1 MVTFLSSWV
10 KNLSLALIVV
20 SILEMILPNNKTKK
34 YIKTI
39 MGLYILFSIISPFI
53 KNSNNLN
60 LSEFN
65 INSYAEGIV
74 EASSNEVVN
83 QDSMDK
89 RIKKIYV
96 QELEKDITSKIKEKG
111 YTVSNCKVDVDGIED
126 GNIKNITVKLKDKN
140 ENLNREEND
149 KNNKINIENV
159 LVEEIQKVKIQVS
172 NNKEEQQSN
181 NNSLE
186 EEENKTES
194 KQDSDSNSKITKID
208 IQNIKKFLIE
218 EYGVSEKCLKIN

>member
-140 ENLNREEND
+140 ENLNSEENY

-181 NNSLE
+181 NSSLE
-186 EEENKTES
+186 EEENKNES
-194 KQDSDSNSKITKID
+194 KQDSNSKITKTD
-208 IQNIKKFLIE
+208 IQNIKNFLIE

>member
-83 QDSMDK
+83 QESMDK

-140 ENLNREEND
+140 ENLNSEENY

-159 LVEEIQKVKIQVS
+159 LVEKIQKVKIQVS

-181 NNSLE
+181 NSSLE
-186 EEENKTES
+186 EEENKNES
-194 KQDSDSNSKITKID
+194 KQDSNGNSKITKTD
-208 IQNIKKFLIE
+208 IQNIKNFLIE

>member
-83 QDSMDK
+83 QESMDK

-140 ENLNREEND
+140 ENLNSEENY
-149 KNNKINIENV
+149 KNNNINIENV
-159 LVEEIQKVKIQVS
+159 LVEEIQKVKIQVY

-181 NNSLE
+181 NSSLE
-186 EEENKTES
+186 EEENKNES
-194 KQDSDSNSKITKID
+194 KQDSSSKITKTD
-208 IQNIKKFLIE
+208 IQNIKNFLIE

>member
-53 KNSNNLN
+53 KNNNNLN

-83 QDSMDK
+83 QESMDK

-140 ENLNREEND
+140 ENLNSEENY

-181 NNSLE
+181 NSSLE
-186 EEENKTES
+186 EEENKNES
-194 KQDSDSNSKITKID
+194 KQDSNSKITKTD
-208 IQNIKKFLIE
+208 IQNIKNFLIE

>member
-140 ENLNREEND
+140 ENLNSEENY

-181 NNSLE
+181 NSSLE
-186 EEENKTES
+186 EEENKNES
-194 KQDSDSNSKITKID
+194 KQDSSSKITKTD
-208 IQNIKKFLIE
+208 IQNIKNFLIE

>member
-1 MVTFLSSWV
+1 VVTFLSSWV

-83 QDSMDK
+83 QESMDK

-140 ENLNREEND
+140 ENLNSEENY

-181 NNSLE
+181 NSSLE
-186 EEENKTES
+186 EEENKNES
-194 KQDSDSNSKITKID
+194 KQDSNSKITKTD
-208 IQNIKKFLIE
+208 IQNIKNFLIE

>member
-83 QDSMDK
+83 QESMDK

-140 ENLNREEND
+140 ENLNSEENY
-149 KNNKINIENV
+149 KNNKINVENV
-159 LVEEIQKVKIQVS
+159 LVEEIQKVKIQVY

-181 NNSLE
+181 NSSLE
-186 EEENKTES
+186 EEENKNES
-194 KQDSDSNSKITKID
+194 KQDSSSKITKTD
-208 IQNIKKFLIE
+208 IQNIKNFLIE

>member
-83 QDSMDK
+83 QESMDK

-140 ENLNREEND
+140 ENLNSEENY

-181 NNSLE
+181 NSSLE
-186 EEENKTES
+186 EEENKNES
-194 KQDSDSNSKITKID
+194 KQDSSSKITKTD
-208 IQNIKKFLIE
+208 IQNIKNFLIE

>member
-83 QDSMDK
+83 QESMDK

-140 ENLNREEND
+140 ENLNSEENY

-159 LVEEIQKVKIQVS
+159 LVEEIQKIKIQVS

-181 NNSLE
+181 NSSLE
-186 EEENKTES
+186 EEENKNES
-194 KQDSDSNSKITKID
+194 KQDSNSKITKTD
-208 IQNIKKFLIE
+208 IQNIKNFLIE

>member
-1 MVTFLSSWV
+1 MVTFFSSWV

-83 QDSMDK
+83 QESMDK

-140 ENLNREEND
+140 ENLNSEENY

-181 NNSLE
+181 YNRSE
-186 EEENKTES
+186 EEENETES
-194 KQDSDSNSKITKID
+194 KQDSNSNSKITKTD
-208 IQNIKKFLIE
+208 IQNIKNFLIE

>member
-1 MVTFLSSWV
+1 MVTFLSLWV

-83 QDSMDK
+83 QESMDK

-140 ENLNREEND
+140 ENLNSEENY

-159 LVEEIQKVKIQVS
+159 LVEEIQKIKIQVS

-181 NNSLE
+181 NSSLE
-186 EEENKTES
+186 EEENKNES
-194 KQDSDSNSKITKID
+194 KQDSNSNSKITKTD
-208 IQNIKKFLIE
+208 IQNIKNFLIE

>member
-34 YIKTI
+34 YIKII

-83 QDSMDK
+83 QESMDK

-140 ENLNREEND
+140 ENLNSEENY

-181 NNSLE
+181 NSSLE
-186 EEENKTES
+186 EEENKNES
-194 KQDSDSNSKITKID
+194 KQDSNSKITKTD
-208 IQNIKKFLIE
+208 IQNIKNFLIE

>member
-83 QDSMDK
+83 QESMDK

-140 ENLNREEND
+140 ENLNSEENY

-181 NNSLE
+181 NSSLE
-186 EEENKTES
+186 EEENKNES
-194 KQDSDSNSKITKID
+194 KQDSNSKITKTD
-208 IQNIKKFLIE
+208 IQNIKNFLIE

>member
-74 EASSNEVVN
+74 ETSSNEVVN
-83 QDSMDK
+83 QESMDK

-140 ENLNREEND
+140 ENLNSEENY

-159 LVEEIQKVKIQVS
+159 LVEEIRKVKIQVS

-181 NNSLE
+181 NSSLE
-186 EEENKTES
+186 EEENKNES
-194 KQDSDSNSKITKID
+194 KQDSNSKITKTD
-208 IQNIKKFLIE
+208 IQNIKNFLIE

>member
-1 MVTFLSSWV
+1 MVTFLSLWV

-83 QDSMDK
+83 QESMDK

-111 YTVSNCKVDVDGIED
+111 YTVSNCEVDVDGIED

-140 ENLNREEND
+140 ENLNSEENY

-159 LVEEIQKVKIQVS
+159 LVEEIQKIKIQVS

-181 NNSLE
+181 NSSLE
-186 EEENKTES
+186 EEENKNES
-194 KQDSDSNSKITKID
+194 KQDSNSNSKITKTD
-208 IQNIKKFLIE
+208 IQNIKNFLIE

>member
-140 ENLNREEND
+140 ENLNSEENY

-159 LVEEIQKVKIQVS
+159 LVEEIQKVKIQVY

>member
-140 ENLNREEND
+140 ENLNSEENY

-181 NNSLE
+181 NSSSE
-186 EEENKTES
+186 EEENKNES
-194 KQDSDSNSKITKID
+194 KQDSNSNSKITKTD

>member
-1 MVTFLSSWV
+1 MVNFLSSWV

-83 QDSMDK
+83 QESMDK

-140 ENLNREEND
+140 ENLNSEENY
-149 KNNKINIENV
+149 KNKKINIENV
-159 LVEEIQKVKIQVS
+159 LVEEIQKVKIQVY

-181 NNSLE
+181 NSSLE
-186 EEENKTES
+186 EEENKNES
-194 KQDSDSNSKITKID
+194 KQDSSSKITKTD
-208 IQNIKKFLIE
+208 IQNIKNFLIE

>member
-83 QDSMDK
+83 QESMDK

-140 ENLNREEND
+140 ENLNSEENY

-159 LVEEIQKVKIQVS
+159 LVEEIQKVKIQVA
-172 NNKEEQQSN
+172 NKEEQKN
-181 NNSLE
+181 NDNLKKE
-186 EEENKTES
+186 DEENQNES
-194 KQDSDSNSKITKID
+194 KQNSEANSKITKTD
-208 IQNIKKFLIE
+208 IQNIKNFLIE
-218 EYGVSEKCLKIN
+218 EYGVSEKCLKIS

>member
-1 MVTFLSSWV
+1 MVTFFSSWV

-140 ENLNREEND
+140 ENLNSEENY

-181 NNSLE
+181 YNRSE
-186 EEENKTES
+186 EEENETES
-194 KQDSDSNSKITKID
+194 KQDSNSNSKITKTD
-208 IQNIKKFLIE
+208 IQNIKNFLIE

>member
-83 QDSMDK
+83 QESMDK

-140 ENLNREEND
+140 ENLNNY

-181 NNSLE
+181 NSSLE
-186 EEENKTES
+186 EEENKNES
-194 KQDSDSNSKITKID
+194 KQDSSSKITKTD
-208 IQNIKKFLIE
+208 IQNIKNFLIE
-218 EYGVSEKCLKIN
+218 EYGVSEKCLKIS

>member
-74 EASSNEVVN
+74 EVSSNEVVN
-83 QDSMDK
+83 QESMDK

-140 ENLNREEND
+140 ENLNSEENY

-181 NNSLE
+181 NSSLE
-186 EEENKTES
+186 EEENKNES
-194 KQDSDSNSKITKID
+194 KQDSSSKITKTD
-208 IQNIKKFLIE
+208 IQNIKNFLIQ

>member
-83 QDSMDK
+83 QESMDK

-140 ENLNREEND
+140 ENLNSEENY

-159 LVEEIQKVKIQVS
+159 LVEEIQKVKIQVY

-181 NNSLE
+181 NS
-186 EEENKTES
+186 S
-194 KQDSDSNSKITKID
+194 CICQCFI
-208 IQNIKKFLIE
+208 
-218 EYGVSEKCLKIN
+218 

>member
-1 MVTFLSSWV
+1 MITFLSSWV

-83 QDSMDK
+83 QESMDK

-140 ENLNREEND
+140 ENLNSEENY

-159 LVEEIQKVKIQVS
+159 LVEEIQKVKIQVA
-172 NNKEEQQSN
+172 NKEEQKN
-181 NNSLE
+181 NDSSKKE
-186 EEENKTES
+186 DEENQNES
-194 KQDSDSNSKITKID
+194 KQNSEANSKITKTD
-208 IQNIKKFLIE
+208 IQNIKNFLIE

>member
-83 QDSMDK
+83 QESMDK

-126 GNIKNITVKLKDKN
+126 GNIKNITGKLKDKN
-140 ENLNREEND
+140 ENLNSEENY

-159 LVEEIQKVKIQVS
+159 LVEEIQKVKIQVY

-181 NNSLE
+181 NSSLE
-186 EEENKTES
+186 EEENKNES
-194 KQDSDSNSKITKID
+194 KQDSSSKITKTD
-208 IQNIKKFLIE
+208 IQNIKNFLIE

>member
-140 ENLNREEND
+140 ENLNSEENY

-181 NNSLE
+181 NSSSE
-186 EEENKTES
+186 EEENKNES
-194 KQDSDSNSKITKID
+194 KQDSNSNNKITKID
-208 IQNIKKFLIE
+208 IKNIKKFLIE

>member
-83 QDSMDK
+83 QESMDK

-140 ENLNREEND
+140 ENLNSEENY

-159 LVEEIQKVKIQVS
+159 LVEEIQKVKIQVY

-181 NNSLE
+181 NSSLE
-186 EEENKTES
+186 EEENKNES
-194 KQDSDSNSKITKID
+194 KQDSSSKITKTD
-208 IQNIKKFLIE
+208 IQNIKNFLIE

>member
-111 YTVSNCKVDVDGIED
+111 YTVSNCKVDVDGIKD

-140 ENLNREEND
+140 ENLNSEENY

-181 NNSLE
+181 NSSLE
-186 EEENKTES
+186 EEENKNES
-194 KQDSDSNSKITKID
+194 KQDSNSNSKITKTD

>member
-83 QDSMDK
+83 QESMDK

-140 ENLNREEND
+140 ENLNSEENY
-149 KNNKINIENV
+149 KNNIENV
-159 LVEEIQKVKIQVS
+159 LVEEIQKVKIQVY

-181 NNSLE
+181 NSSLE
-186 EEENKTES
+186 EEENKNES
-194 KQDSDSNSKITKID
+194 KQDSSSKITKTD
-208 IQNIKKFLIE
+208 IQNIKNFLIE

>member
-83 QDSMDK
+83 QESMDK

-111 YTVSNCKVDVDGIED
+111 YTVSNCKVYVDGIED
-126 GNIKNITVKLKDKN
+126 GNIKNITVKLKDKK
-140 ENLNREEND
+140 ENLNSEENY

-159 LVEEIQKVKIQVS
+159 LVEKIQKVKIQVS

-181 NNSLE
+181 NSSLE
-186 EEENKTES
+186 EEENKNES
-194 KQDSDSNSKITKID
+194 KQDSNSNSKITKTD

>member
-140 ENLNREEND
+140 ENLNSEENY

>member
-140 ENLNREEND
+140 ENLNSEENY

-181 NNSLE
+181 NSSLE
-186 EEENKTES
+186 EEKNKNES
-194 KQDSDSNSKITKID
+194 KQDSNSKITKTD

>member
-96 QELEKDITSKIKEKG
+96 QKLEKDITSKIKEKG

-140 ENLNREEND
+140 ENLNSEENY

-181 NNSLE
+181 NSSSE
-186 EEENKTES
+186 EEENKNES
-194 KQDSDSNSKITKID
+194 KQDSNSNNKITKID

>member
-96 QELEKDITSKIKEKG
+96 QKLEKDITSKIKEKG

-140 ENLNREEND
+140 ENLNSEENY

-181 NNSLE
+181 NSSLE
-186 EEENKTES
+186 EEENKNES
-194 KQDSDSNSKITKID
+194 KQDSNSKITKTD
-208 IQNIKKFLIE
+208 IQNIKNFLIE